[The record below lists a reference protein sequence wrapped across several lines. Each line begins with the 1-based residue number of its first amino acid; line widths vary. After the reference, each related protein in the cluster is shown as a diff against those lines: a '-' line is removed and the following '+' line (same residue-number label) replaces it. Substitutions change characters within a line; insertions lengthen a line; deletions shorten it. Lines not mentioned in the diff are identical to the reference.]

1 MQKLKDIRA
10 KRGLAIINRKVFI
23 LLIAWLVILSALAG
37 CGGKDKQTTEGEKTV
52 IPVQTAAAAKGTL
65 ADITVV
71 SGKLEAL
78 TSSDVVPGGQ
88 GGKVYSVNVALG
100 DKVSKG
106 QVLVTLENEAQAA
119 AVRQAAEGVA
129 QNEAALEVSKI
140 NYEQAKANYERGKE
154 LYDSGVIAQ
163 AGQAGFETT
172 YEIPYKQAKVDFE
185 QTKPAALAAARAALA
200 SAEQQY
206 NDCFIKSPI
215 NGVVT
220 AVNVD
225 PGELAGPSAN
235 PVVSVVN
242 LSKVVVKS
250 TVTENQINTIKQGQK
265 VPVLVS
271 AVSADPI
278 TGVIS
283 NIALA
288 SDPASK
294 AYPIK
299 VQIDNPD
306 LKLKPGMFAEVQ
318 LTGEKRET
326 LVVPREAVVKI
337 DGRDNV
343 WVVNDNKAAGRPVTV
358 GSSDG
363 KNIEIKDGLKEGEQV
378 VVSGQNSLQENAEV
392 EVKK

>member
-1 MQKLKDIRA
+1 MS
-10 KRGLAIINRKVFI
+10 IIKHKVFI
-23 LLIAWLVILSALAG
+23 LLAVWLVILSALAG
-37 CGGKDKQTTEGEKTV
+37 CGGKQQQSAEGKETV
-52 IPVQTAAAAKGTL
+52 VPVKTAAAVKGVL
-65 ADITVV
+65 ADTTVV

-78 TSSDVVPGGQ
+78 ASSDVVPGGQ

-119 AVRQAAEGVA
+119 AVRQAKEGVA
-129 QNEAALEVSKI
+129 QCEAALEVSKI
-140 NYEQAKANYERGKE
+140 NYEQAKANYERGKQ
-154 LYDSGVIAQ
+154 LYESGAIAQ
-163 AGQAGFETT
+163 AGLGGFETA
-172 YEIPYKQAKVDFE
+172 YEIPYKQAKIDFE
-185 QTKPAALAAARAALA
+185 QVKTAALAAARATLA
-200 SAEQQY
+200 SVRQQY
-206 NDCFIKSPI
+206 DNCFIKSPI

-225 PGELAGPSAN
+225 PGELASPASPT

-242 LSKVVVKS
+242 LAKVVVKA
-250 TVTENQINTIKQGQK
+250 TVTENQINAIKQGQK

-271 AVSADPI
+271 AVSATPF
-278 TGVIS
+278 TGVIT

-288 SDPASK
+288 SDPVSK

-306 LKLKPGMFAEVQ
+306 QKLKPGMFAEVQ
-318 LTGEKRET
+318 LAGEKKET

-343 WVVNDNKAAGRPVTV
+343 WVINDNKAVSRPVTT
-358 GSSDG
+358 GASDG

-378 VVSGQNSLQENAEV
+378 VVSGQDSLQDNVKV

>member
-1 MQKLKDIRA
+1 M
-10 KRGLAIINRKVFI
+10 AIINRKVFI
-23 LLIAWLVILSALAG
+23 VLAFWLIILSALTG
-37 CGGKDKQTTEGEKTV
+37 CGGKDNQTADGEKTV
-52 IPVQTAAAAKGTL
+52 IPVQTAAAAKGML
-65 ADITVV
+65 ADTTVV

-78 TSSDVVPGGQ
+78 ESSDVVAGGQ
-88 GGKVYSVNVALG
+88 GGKVYSVNVSLG

-106 QVLVTLENEAQAA
+106 QVLVTLENETQAA
-119 AVRQAAEGVA
+119 AVRQAEGGVA
-129 QNEAALEVSKI
+129 QNEAALEVAKI

-154 LYDSGVIAQ
+154 LYDSDVIAQ
-163 AGQAGFETT
+163 AGQTGFETT
-172 YEIPYKQAKVDFE
+172 YEIPYKQAKVDLE

-200 SAEQQY
+200 SAQQQY
-206 NDCFIKSPI
+206 DNCFIKSPI

-225 PGELAGPSAN
+225 PGELASPSAS
-235 PVVSVVN
+235 PVVSLVN

-288 SDPASK
+288 ADPASK

-299 VQIDNPD
+299 VQINNSD

-318 LTGEKRET
+318 LTGEKQKT

-343 WVVNDNKAAGRPVTV
+343 WVINDNKAASRPVTV

-363 KNIEIKDGLKEGEQV
+363 KSIEIKDGLKEGEQV
-378 VVSGQNSLQENAEV
+378 VISGQDSLQDNAEV